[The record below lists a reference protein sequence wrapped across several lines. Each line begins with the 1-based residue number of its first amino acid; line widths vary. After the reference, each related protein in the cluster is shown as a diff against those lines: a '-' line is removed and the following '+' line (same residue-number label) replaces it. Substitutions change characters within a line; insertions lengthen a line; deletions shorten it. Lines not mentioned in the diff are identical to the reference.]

1 MNKIWKNISGIA
13 PVILAAIVG
22 LGAVV
27 SLSDY
32 TAPVYGAES
41 EDEQEGSETVI
52 ENASNESVEEP
63 ETETE
68 FENTETVAVLT
79 GAFDLADGT
88 YEGSANGFSGKI
100 KVSVE
105 IRNQTIQS
113 INILSNS
120 DDAAFFNRAKEGVT
134 ASILAKQSTDV
145 DTVSGATYSSKGII
159 NAVKDALSSGDKTKK
174 TAVAKGNF
182 TLDDGYYE
190 GTGTGFAGP
199 VKLFIEIKD
208 KSIVG
213 IYIVKT
219 SDDAGFFNRAKEG
232 VTASILEKQST
243 DVDTVSGATY
253 SSRGIIDA
261 VKNALTGE
269 TEDAFTIGKG
279 DFDIADGTYTGSA
292 QGYSGT
298 VTVSVKVENRTITA
312 IDIVS
317 QSDTESYFERAK
329 GVIRTILAGQTVNV
343 DAVSGATFSSN
354 GIINAVKNA
363 LGLDKEETE
372 KQKKGKFNYPD
383 GVYTGVGEGYGGDIA
398 ATMVLQDKTIKAI
411 LITDHKNEDDRYFN
425 QAKKVADTII
435 DKQSLSVDT
444 VSGATYSSKGIIEAV
459 SNAMKAAKKGKTDTE
474 TQDDTEKPDT
484 SNASSYYGVVV
495 CNPDESGAFTS
506 YNLHVKVMFQNGKII
521 EVSDVYG
528 DGGSQ
533 NDTYIT
539 KAVSGSSKHPGVA
552 AQIVKK
558 NGIDGVDT
566 VSGATCTS
574 KAVMHAVEVVAK
586 AAEKDGIY
594 TSSGSQ
600 NDADDTKNSEDTE
613 KDSENTEKDSE
624 NTENNS
630 ENTEKDSEDTENNG
644 GNTEN
649 GSDSTES
656 GGDTEKND
664 TENTEDSGEKT
675 LTYKNGNYKVNVV
688 CNPDEDEDFDAYN
701 LTVTVVIENDKI
713 TEIRDISGDGGKS
726 NSFYIKAASKGVVSQ
741 ILQKNS
747 TEGIDTVSSATCS
760 SKAIIEACQKAL
772 EQAKN

>member
-1 MNKIWKNISGIA
+1 MKNIWKNISGIV
-13 PVILAAIVG
+13 PVVLAAVVG
-22 LGAVV
+22 IGAVV

-32 TAPVYGAES
+32 TAPVYGSES
-41 EDEQEGSETVI
+41 EDELTETETII
-52 ENASNESVEEP
+52 ESAGMESVEE
-63 ETETE
+63 TEV
-68 FENTETVAVLT
+68 ENTEAAAVLD

-100 KVSVE
+100 KVSVV
-105 IRNQTIQS
+105 IKNQTIRS

-120 DDAAFFNRAKEGVT
+120 DDEVFFNRAKEGVI
-134 ASILAKQSTDV
+134 AGIIAKQSTDV
-145 DTVSGATYSSKGII
+145 DTVSGATFSSKGII
-159 NAVKDALSSGDKTKK
+159 NAVKDALSSSDGEEQTV
-174 TAVAKGNF
+174 VAKGDFALN
-182 TLDDGYYE
+182 DGYYE
-190 GTGTGFAGP
+190 GTGNGFAGP

-208 KSIVG
+208 KSIIG

-279 DFDIADGTYTGSA
+279 DFDIADGTYTGGA

-312 IDIVS
+312 IDIIS

-329 GVIRTILAGQTVNV
+329 GVIRTILVNQTVNV

-354 GIINAVKNA
+354 GIIGAVKNA
-363 LGLDKEETE
+363 LGLDQEETK

-411 LITDHKNEDDRYFN
+411 LLTDHKNEDDRYFK
-425 QAKKVADTII
+425 QAKKVVDTII
-435 DKQSLSVDT
+435 NKQSLSVDT

-459 SNAMKAAKKGKTDTE
+459 SNAMEAAKKAKKGETDTE
-474 TQDDTEKPDT
+474 TEDDTEKPDT
-484 SNASSYYGVVV
+484 SKASSYYGVVV
-495 CNPDESGAFTS
+495 CNPDESGAFTA

-521 EVSDVYG
+521 AVSDVYG
-528 DGGSQ
+528 DGDSQ
-533 NDTYIT
+533 NDTYVT
-539 KAVSGSSKHPGVA
+539 KAVSGSSKHPGVVT
-552 AQIVKK
+552 QIVNK

-574 KAVMHAVEVVAK
+574 KAVLHAVDVVVK
-586 AAEKDGIY
+586 AAAKDGNY
-594 TSSGSQ
+594 TFSGSQ
-600 NDADDTKNSEDTE
+600 SGDDDTKNSEDTE
-613 KDSENTEKDSE
+613 KDSEDTENNSE

-630 ENTEKDSEDTENNG
+630 ENTENNSEDTENSS
-644 GNTEN
+644 EN
-649 GSDSTES
+649 TES

-664 TENTEDSGEKT
+664 TENTENSGETT
-675 LTYKNGNYKVNVV
+675 LTYKNGDYKVSVV
-688 CNPDEDEDFDAYN
+688 CIPDEDEDFDEYK
-701 LTVTVVIENDKI
+701 LTLTLVIENDQIK
-713 TEIRDISGDGGKS
+713 EIKDISGDGGKS

>member
-1 MNKIWKNISGIA
+1 MKNISGIV
-13 PVILAAIVG
+13 PVILAAVVG
-22 LGAVV
+22 IGAVV

-32 TAPVYGAES
+32 TAPVYGSES
-41 EDEQEGSETVI
+41 EDELTETETII
-52 ENASNESVEEP
+52 ESAGMESVEE
-63 ETETE
+63 TEV
-68 FENTETVAVLT
+68 ENTEAAVVLD

-100 KVSVE
+100 KVSVV
-105 IRNQTIQS
+105 IKNQTIRS

-120 DDAAFFNRAKEGVT
+120 DDEAFFNRAKEGVT

-145 DTVSGATYSSKGII
+145 DTVSGATYSSRGII
-159 NAVKDALSSGDKTKK
+159 NAVKDALSSSDGEEQ

-253 SSRGIIDA
+253 SSRGII
-261 VKNALTGE
+261 
-269 TEDAFTIGKG
+269 
-279 DFDIADGTYTGSA
+279 
-292 QGYSGT
+292 
-298 VTVSVKVENRTITA
+298 
-312 IDIVS
+312 
-317 QSDTESYFERAK
+317 
-329 GVIRTILAGQTVNV
+329 
-343 DAVSGATFSSN
+343 
-354 GIINAVKNA
+354 
-363 LGLDKEETE
+363 
-372 KQKKGKFNYPD
+372 
-383 GVYTGVGEGYGGDIA
+383 
-398 ATMVLQDKTIKAI
+398 
-411 LITDHKNEDDRYFN
+411 
-425 QAKKVADTII
+425 
-435 DKQSLSVDT
+435 
-444 VSGATYSSKGIIEAV
+444 EAV
-459 SNAMKAAKKGKTDTE
+459 SNAMEAAKKAKKGETDTE
-474 TQDDTEKPDT
+474 TEDDTEKPDT
-484 SNASSYYGVVV
+484 SKASSYYGVVV
-495 CNPDESGAFTS
+495 CNQDESGAFTA

-521 EVSDVYG
+521 AVSDVYG
-528 DGGSQ
+528 DGDSQ

-539 KAVSGSSKHPGVA
+539 KAVSGSSKHPGVVT
-552 AQIVKK
+552 QIVNK

-574 KAVMHAVEVVAK
+574 KAVLHAVDVVVK
-586 AAEKDGIY
+586 AAAKDGNY
-594 TSSGSQ
+594 TFSGSQ
-600 NDADDTKNSEDTE
+600 SGDDDTKNSEDTE
-613 KDSENTEKDSE
+613 KDSED
-624 NTENNS
+624 TENNS
-630 ENTEKDSEDTENNG
+630 ENTEKNSENTENNSEDTENSS
-644 GNTEN
+644 EN
-649 GSDSTES
+649 TES

-664 TENTEDSGEKT
+664 TENTENSGETT
-675 LTYKNGNYKVNVV
+675 LIYKNGDYKVSVV
-688 CNPDEDEDFDAYN
+688 CIPDEDEDFDEYK
-701 LTVTVVIENDKI
+701 LTLTLVIENDQIK
-713 TEIRDISGDGGKS
+713 EIKDISGDGGKS

>member
-1 MNKIWKNISGIA
+1 MKNISGIV
-13 PVILAAIVG
+13 PVILAAVVG
-22 LGAVV
+22 IGAVV

-32 TAPVYGAES
+32 TAPVYGSES
-41 EDEQEGSETVI
+41 EDELTETETII
-52 ENASNESVEEP
+52 ESAGMESVEE
-63 ETETE
+63 TEV
-68 FENTETVAVLT
+68 ENTEAAAVLD

-100 KVSVE
+100 KVSVV
-105 IRNQTIQS
+105 IKNQTIRS

-120 DDAAFFNRAKEGVT
+120 DDEAFFNRAKEGVT

-145 DTVSGATYSSKGII
+145 DTVSGATYSSRGIM
-159 NAVKDALSSGDKTKK
+159 NAVKDALSSSDGEEQ

-253 SSRGIIDA
+253 SSRGII
-261 VKNALTGE
+261 
-269 TEDAFTIGKG
+269 
-279 DFDIADGTYTGSA
+279 
-292 QGYSGT
+292 
-298 VTVSVKVENRTITA
+298 
-312 IDIVS
+312 
-317 QSDTESYFERAK
+317 
-329 GVIRTILAGQTVNV
+329 
-343 DAVSGATFSSN
+343 
-354 GIINAVKNA
+354 
-363 LGLDKEETE
+363 
-372 KQKKGKFNYPD
+372 
-383 GVYTGVGEGYGGDIA
+383 
-398 ATMVLQDKTIKAI
+398 
-411 LITDHKNEDDRYFN
+411 
-425 QAKKVADTII
+425 
-435 DKQSLSVDT
+435 
-444 VSGATYSSKGIIEAV
+444 EAV
-459 SNAMKAAKKGKTDTE
+459 SNAMEAAKKAKKGETDTE
-474 TQDDTEKPDT
+474 TEDDTEKPDT
-484 SNASSYYGVVV
+484 SKASSYYGVVV
-495 CNPDESGAFTS
+495 CNPDESGAFTA

-521 EVSDVYG
+521 AVSDVYG
-528 DGGSQ
+528 DGDSQ

-539 KAVSGSSKHPGVA
+539 KAVSGSSKHPGVVT
-552 AQIVKK
+552 QIVNK

-574 KAVMHAVEVVAK
+574 KAVLHAVDVVVK
-586 AAEKDGIY
+586 AAAKDGNY
-594 TSSGSQ
+594 TFSGSQ
-600 NDADDTKNSEDTE
+600 SGDDDTKNSEDTE
-613 KDSENTEKDSE
+613 KDSEDTENNSE

-630 ENTEKDSEDTENNG
+630 EDTENRG
-644 GNTEN
+644 EN
-649 GSDSTES
+649 TES

-664 TENTEDSGEKT
+664 TENTENSGETT
-675 LTYKNGNYKVNVV
+675 LIYKNGDYKVSVV
-688 CNPDEDEDFDAYN
+688 CIPDEDEDFDEYK
-701 LTVTVVIENDKI
+701 LTLTLVIENDQIK
-713 TEIRDISGDGGKS
+713 EIKDISGDGGKS

>member
-1 MNKIWKNISGIA
+1 MKNIWKNISGIV
-13 PVILAAIVG
+13 PVILAAVVG
-22 LGAVV
+22 IGAVV

-32 TAPVYGAES
+32 TAPVYGSES
-41 EDEQEGSETVI
+41 EDELTETETII
-52 ENASNESVEEP
+52 ESAGMESVEE
-63 ETETE
+63 TEV
-68 FENTETVAVLT
+68 ENTEAAVVLD

-100 KVSVE
+100 KVSVV
-105 IRNQTIQS
+105 IKNQTIRS

-120 DDAAFFNRAKEGVT
+120 DDEVFFNRAKEGVI
-134 ASILAKQSTDV
+134 AGIIAKQSTDV
-145 DTVSGATYSSKGII
+145 DTVSGATYSSRGII
-159 NAVKDALSSGDKTKK
+159 NAVKDALSSSDGEEQTV
-174 TAVAKGNF
+174 VAKGDFALN
-182 TLDDGYYE
+182 DGYYE
-190 GTGTGFAGP
+190 GTGNGFAGL

-208 KSIVG
+208 KSIIG

-261 VKNALTGE
+261 VKNALMGE

-312 IDIVS
+312 IDIIS

-329 GVIRTILAGQTVNV
+329 SVIRTILTNQTVNV

-354 GIINAVKNA
+354 GIIGAVKNA
-363 LGLDKEETE
+363 LGLDQEETK

-411 LITDHKNEDDRYFN
+411 LLTDHKNEDDRYFK
-425 QAKKVADTII
+425 QAKKVVDTII
-435 DKQSLSVDT
+435 NKQSLSVDT

-459 SNAMKAAKKGKTDTE
+459 SNAMEAAKKAKKGETDTE
-474 TQDDTEKPDT
+474 TEDDTEKPDT
-484 SNASSYYGVVV
+484 SKASSYYGVVV
-495 CNPDESGAFTS
+495 CNPDESGAFMA

-521 EVSDVYG
+521 AVSDVYG
-528 DGGSQ
+528 DGDSQ

-539 KAVSGSSKHPGVA
+539 KAVSGSSKHPGVVT
-552 AQIVKK
+552 QIVNK

-574 KAVMHAVEVVAK
+574 KAVLHAVDVVVK
-586 AAEKDGIY
+586 AAAKDGNY
-594 TSSGSQ
+594 TFSGSQ
-600 NDADDTKNSEDTE
+600 SGDDDTKNSEDTE
-613 KDSENTEKDSE
+613 KDSEDTENNSE

-630 ENTEKDSEDTENNG
+630 ENTENNSEDTENSS
-644 GNTEN
+644 EN
-649 GSDSTES
+649 TES

-664 TENTEDSGEKT
+664 TENTENSGETT
-675 LTYKNGNYKVNVV
+675 LTYKNGDYKVSVV
-688 CNPDEDEDFDAYN
+688 CIPDEDEDFDEYK
-701 LTVTVVIENDKI
+701 LTLTLVIENDQIK
-713 TEIRDISGDGGKS
+713 EIKDISGDGGKS

-747 TEGIDTVSSATCS
+747 TEEIDTVSSATCS

>member
-1 MNKIWKNISGIA
+1 MKNISGIV
-13 PVILAAIVG
+13 PVILAAVVG
-22 LGAVV
+22 IGAVV

-32 TAPVYGAES
+32 TAPVYGSES
-41 EDEQEGSETVI
+41 EDELTETETII
-52 ENASNESVEEP
+52 ESAGMESVEE
-63 ETETE
+63 TED
-68 FENTETVAVLT
+68 ENTEAAVVLD

-100 KVSVE
+100 KVSVV
-105 IRNQTIQS
+105 IKNQTIRS

-145 DTVSGATYSSKGII
+145 DTVSGATYSSRGII
-159 NAVKDALSSGDKTKK
+159 NAVKDALSSSDGEEQ

-253 SSRGIIDA
+253 SSRGII
-261 VKNALTGE
+261 
-269 TEDAFTIGKG
+269 
-279 DFDIADGTYTGSA
+279 
-292 QGYSGT
+292 
-298 VTVSVKVENRTITA
+298 
-312 IDIVS
+312 
-317 QSDTESYFERAK
+317 
-329 GVIRTILAGQTVNV
+329 
-343 DAVSGATFSSN
+343 
-354 GIINAVKNA
+354 
-363 LGLDKEETE
+363 
-372 KQKKGKFNYPD
+372 
-383 GVYTGVGEGYGGDIA
+383 
-398 ATMVLQDKTIKAI
+398 
-411 LITDHKNEDDRYFN
+411 
-425 QAKKVADTII
+425 
-435 DKQSLSVDT
+435 
-444 VSGATYSSKGIIEAV
+444 EAV
-459 SNAMKAAKKGKTDTE
+459 SNAMEAAKKAKKGETDTE
-474 TQDDTEKPDT
+474 TEDDTEKPDT
-484 SNASSYYGVVV
+484 SKASSYYGVVV
-495 CNPDESGAFTS
+495 CNQDESGAFTA

-521 EVSDVYG
+521 AVSDVYG
-528 DGGSQ
+528 DGDSQ

-539 KAVSGSSKHPGVA
+539 KAISGSSKHPRVVT
-552 AQIVKK
+552 QIVNK

-574 KAVMHAVEVVAK
+574 KAVLHAVDVVVK
-586 AAEKDGIY
+586 AAAKDGNY
-594 TSSGSQ
+594 TFSGSQ
-600 NDADDTKNSEDTE
+600 SGDDDTKNSEDTE
-613 KDSENTEKDSE
+613 KDSED
-624 NTENNS
+624 TENNS
-630 ENTEKDSEDTENNG
+630 EN
-644 GNTEN
+644 
-649 GSDSTES
+649 TES

-664 TENTEDSGEKT
+664 TENTENSGETT
-675 LTYKNGNYKVNVV
+675 LIYKNGDYKVSVV
-688 CNPDEDEDFDAYN
+688 CIPDEDEDFDEYK
-701 LTVTVVIENDKI
+701 LTLTLVIENDQIK
-713 TEIRDISGDGGKS
+713 EIKDISGDGGKS